1 MMTIYLTG
9 FRCSDTQYLP
19 NILSRQII
27 IIKPWSLHW
36 DYDTRV
42 VKDGIWAIP
51 SAMTRLN
58 GLQSMEMQLIRCI
71 SSCIPSNFQGKTLGQ
86 EGLHNSFAK
95 SEMTNCYHLIIW
107 YGIRV
112 KCVPSKKGSTLSLSL
127 NATRICPRCTHQGL
141 CTHPWIRKP
150 MTRGHR
156 FVCQMSCR
164 RSLGFAQPSKTSS
177 VPRKLISFC
186 PRTIACKCA
195 VAPTHSVIHN

>member
-107 YGIRV
+107 YGKWYDPCEMCPIKERV
-112 KCVPSKKGSTLSLSL
+112 NPLSFLKCYSNLPPLHSSRAMHASLNSEANDTGTPVCLSDVVVHWDSLS
-127 NATRICPRCTHQGL
+127 HQRRR
-141 CTHPWIRKP
+141 P
-150 MTRGHR
+150 
-156 FVCQMSCR
+156 CQENWS
-164 RSLGFAQPSKTSS
+164 PS
-177 VPRKLISFC
+177 VPGR
-186 PRTIACKCA
+186 
-195 VAPTHSVIHN
+195 